1 MLLYESNIY
10 MSSITRPATPAT
22 TPNQSIPKRRNTTI
36 LANEFKEKFFNQT
49 RKYIHITNIS
59 IMKDDITNYRPLT
72 DIQLAEL
79 EYLTEA
85 EKIEIIRLYNVMFAS
100 IENLIK

>member
-1 MLLYESNIY
+1 

-36 LANEFKEKFFNQT
+36 LANEFKEKFFNHT
-49 RKYIHITNIS
+49 RKHIHITNIS

-72 DIQLAEL
+72 DIQVAEL

-85 EKIEIIRLYNVMFAS
+85 EKNRNNKIVQRYVCIYRKFDKIVVAHRC
-100 IENLIK
+100 